1 MSTVVDISGLMVML
15 TSKAASLPY
24 LYSARQRRPHYTL
37 FVTYDDKKIP
47 EAPVQEALD
56 KLAQKV
62 REKRHVEDIKKVKK
76 YYFLIG
82 LFDVEKMIVKIKK
95 RIFWCIARSGV

>member
-1 MSTVVDISGLMVML
+1 M
-15 TSKAASLPY
+15 
-24 LYSARQRRPHYTL
+24 

-62 REKRHVEDIKKVKK
+62 REKRHVEDIKKVQK
-76 YYFLIG
+76 YYFVIG
-82 LFDVEKMIVKIKK
+82 LFDVEKMIEKIKK